1 MKRRLEARGWVVE
14 VRSKLMDG
22 EKRGA
27 CGKRRVEGEEE
38 REVQRGGGLVWKIG
52 EARDKEVE
60 RLEGRVEMKVEGR

>member
-27 CGKRRVEGEEE
+27 CGKRR
-38 REVQRGGGLVWKIG
+38 GG
-52 EARDKEVE
+52 R
-60 RLEGRVEMKVEGR
+60 